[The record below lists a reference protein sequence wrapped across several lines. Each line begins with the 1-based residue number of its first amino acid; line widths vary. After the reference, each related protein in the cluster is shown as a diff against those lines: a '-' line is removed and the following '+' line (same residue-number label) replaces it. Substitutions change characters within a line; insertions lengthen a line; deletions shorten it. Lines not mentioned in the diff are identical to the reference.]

1 MTCESGAEVRIRYI
15 VKFTMIFG
23 LMGCFAWGPRA
34 SKYLPETTALQQHY
48 DYDGEVIIIGAGAAG
63 LAAARV
69 LEENNVSYVILEA
82 TARLGGRLG
91 ESTEFA
97 DFPIDLGAE
106 WIHNNAEILDVLT
119 GEPGTA
125 ASIELIPYH
134 LKNAGRWDGES
145 YETVSQWELD
155 ARFSYFPEYK
165 FKNSTWFNFVRT
177 HFGVPVEE
185 KIKYESPVTAID
197 YSGERVEV
205 KTEEGQLFVADKV
218 LVTVSVGVL
227 KADVIA
233 FNPPLSA
240 TKRAAFEE
248 VEFDQGFKLFLKF
261 SEQFYP
267 DAIECT
273 GEAVD
278 KAYWDVTFGKD
289 VNDHV
294 LGLLA
299 RTPSVENYYALGSE
313 EAIVTAVL
321 EELDLMFDG
330 AASRTYTEEYMLL
343 DWGRQEHVR
352 GTWVEGFLIENAT
365 LETLNAS
372 LAHKV
377 YFAGE
382 VNDARRQLGVP
393 GAILS
398 GFDAV
403 DRLLKGQD

>member
-1 MTCESGAEVRIRYI
+1 MRNFYLTLFA
-15 VKFTMIFG
+15 FIFCFS
-23 LMGCFAWGPRA
+23 GCFTWGSRA
-34 SKYLPETTALQQHY
+34 ARYLPETTALEQDY
-48 DYDGEVIIIGAGAAG
+48 SYDGEVIIVGAGAAG

-69 LEENNVSYVILEA
+69 LDENNIAYIILEA
-82 TARLGGRLG
+82 TNRFGGRLG
-91 ESTEFA
+91 EDTEFA

-106 WIHNNAEILDVLT
+106 WIHNNAEILDVLS
-119 GEPGTA
+119 GVPGTA
-125 ASIELIPYH
+125 TDTELIPYH
-134 LKNAGRWDGES
+134 LQNAARWDGES

-155 ARFSYFPEYK
+155 AMFSYFPEYK
-165 FKNSTWFNFVRT
+165 FKTSTWYDFVRT
-177 HFGVPVEE
+177 HFGSHVEG
-185 KIKYESPVTAID
+185 KIKYESPVTHINYGGD
-197 YSGERVEV
+197 RVEV
-205 KTEEGQLFVADKV
+205 TTSDGQLFVADKII
-218 LVTVSVGVL
+218 VTVSVGVL
-227 KADVIA
+227 KDDIIT
-233 FNPPLSA
+233 FEPPLSA
-240 TKRAAFEE
+240 AKRTAFED